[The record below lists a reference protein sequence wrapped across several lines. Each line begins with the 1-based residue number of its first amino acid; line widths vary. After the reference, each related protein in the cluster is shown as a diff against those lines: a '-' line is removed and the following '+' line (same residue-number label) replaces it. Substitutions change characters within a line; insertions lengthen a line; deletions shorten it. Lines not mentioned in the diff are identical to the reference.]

1 MPKPITTV
9 ANKFN
14 TIYWQQ
20 GDGDV
25 TIGEPA
31 ILVEVYSDS
40 ISLEQEG
47 NVIRLNF
54 ETLPDLAK
62 HFNKIFREYKA
73 GHP

>member
-1 MPKPITTV
+1 MAKPITTSV
-9 ANKFN
+9 YKDN

-20 GDGDV
+20 GDGDM

-31 ILVEVYSDS
+31 ILVEVFLDC

-62 HFNKIFREYKA
+62 HFNKIFRQYQEK
-73 GHP
+73 